1 MNRDPSFLQ
10 IVNIFIRILPIA
22 FLVAY
27 SQIIVKMR
35 TSKLN
40 YDFFQQE
47 VLWIKIWT
55 YLNDPW
61 ILSGYVAALLA
72 SIIWLFVVT
81 KMPLVVAFPIYI
93 GVTFVLV
100 ILGGYLLLNESL
112 STARIIAAIMIIAGI
127 AIGIRS

>member
-100 ILGGYLLLNESL
+100 ILGGALLLNESL
-112 STARIIAAIMIIAGI
+112 SLARLVAAIMIMAGI
-127 AIGIRS
+127 VIGIKN

>member
-1 MNRDPSFLQ
+1 MNGNSSFLQ
-10 IVNIFIRILPIA
+10 IPYILIRIFPVA
-22 FLVAY
+22 MLVAY
-27 SQIIVKMR
+27 SQIIVKIR
-35 TSKLN
+35 ASKFN
-40 YDFFQQE
+40 YEYFHQKE
-47 VLWIKIWT
+47 LWVKIFT
-55 YLNDPW
+55 YFNDPW

-72 SIIWLFVVT
+72 SIIWLFIVT
-81 KMPLVVAFPIYI
+81 KLPLVVAFPIYI